1 MFTRLF
7 TTACVLVSLQISAQD
22 LHFSQF
28 YNQPMALNPASTGIF
43 QGDFRGAASYR
54 SQWASVPV
62 NYQTFA
68 GAFDWKPFQLG
79 SNKIALGFLLQ
90 HDVAGDGGLSWTQ
103 LGASGSVIH
112 ALSSTQGLA
121 AGFGIGV
128 AQRYVNLDKLTFQN
142 QWGGD
147 LFDPGLSSKEQLNQ
161 NSRIRSTLSAGLQWF
176 YQSTT
181 SRTFIK
187 AGIGALHL
195 NQPNISFSSDHNFQL
210 PIRVT
215 FHADCA
221 LQVREWLDLV
231 VFGLSQQMQKSREL
245 VLGAGLRSVLSN
257 GPGSQMAARFS
268 LAHRLGDAWIPAVQ
282 LERNNWIFGLSYDW
296 NNSPFQVATAG
307 RGGFELSA
315 IYQLLPAPA
324 LKSFKSCPIF

>member
-7 TTACVLVSLQISAQD
+7 ILTCVLVSLRLSAQD

-28 YNQPMALNPASTGIF
+28 YNQPLALNPAATGIF
-43 QGDFRGAASYR
+43 QGAFRGAASYR
-54 SQWASVPV
+54 SQWTSVPV
-62 NYQTFA
+62 SYQTFA
-68 GAFDWKPFQLG
+68 GAIDWKPFQVG
-79 SNKIALGFLLQ
+79 SNQIALGFLLQ

-103 LGASGSVIH
+103 LGATGSVIH

-121 AGFGIGV
+121 AGFGIGI

-147 LFDPGLSSKEQLNQ
+147 LFDPGLATKEQLNA
-161 NSRIRSTLSAGLQWF
+161 NSRVRPTLSAGFHWF
-176 YQSTT
+176 YQSTET
-181 SRTFIK
+181 RTFVK
-187 AGIGALHL
+187 AGIAALHL
-195 NQPNISFSSDHNFQL
+195 NQPDISFSSDNNFRL
-210 PIRVT
+210 PIHVT
-215 FHADCA
+215 IHADCA

-231 VFGLSQQMQKSREL
+231 GFGLARQMQQSREM
-245 VLGAGLRSVLSN
+245 VLGAGLRSVLSK
-257 GPGSQMAARFS
+257 GPGSHMAARFS

-296 NNSPFQVATAG
+296 NSSPFQVATSN

-315 IYQLLPAPA
+315 IYQMLPAPA